1 MMEQG
6 ASIDNDN
13 KCESHYQIQENR
25 IGGVI
30 VVVCACFVDG
40 CLYLLCFVFWPL
52 CCLFFFDL
60 RILITPL
67 VSSSSP

>member
-6 ASIDNDN
+6 ASINNDN

-30 VVVCACFVDG
+30 VVVCVCFVDR
-40 CLYLLCFVFWPL
+40 CLYFCTLSFGHCVV
-52 CCLFFFDL
+52 C
-60 RILITPL
+60 
-67 VSSSSP
+67 SSSTYGY